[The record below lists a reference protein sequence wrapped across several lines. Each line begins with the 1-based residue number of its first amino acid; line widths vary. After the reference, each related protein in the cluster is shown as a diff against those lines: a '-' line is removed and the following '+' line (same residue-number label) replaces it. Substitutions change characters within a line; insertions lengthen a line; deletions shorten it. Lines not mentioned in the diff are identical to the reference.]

1 MKLKIKIKNENS
13 KWKLFFG
20 IDTKQSISF
29 LIRNGLEDYK
39 PKFIKK
45 ANVAFPYGNWSHH
58 FT

>member
-1 MKLKIKIKNENS
+1 MKTQNGN
-13 KWKLFFG
+13 
-20 IDTKQSISF
+20 SF
-29 LIRNGLEDYK
+29 LELIQNSPLASLSGNGLEDYK